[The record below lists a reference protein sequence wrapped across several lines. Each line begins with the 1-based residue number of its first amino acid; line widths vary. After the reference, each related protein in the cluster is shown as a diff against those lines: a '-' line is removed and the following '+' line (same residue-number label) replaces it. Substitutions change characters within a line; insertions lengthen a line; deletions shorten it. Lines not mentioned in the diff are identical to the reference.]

1 MSGENLE
8 QPEGTRPPNRPRS
21 VWLVL
26 LLSAGMLAF
35 LGLVAAA
42 SRAHH
47 VPGSSAG
54 VHSPPSGVG
63 DYLFTI
69 FLIVVVV
76 MMLFLVWL
84 WFSERDMLVQQR
96 TRQRGSMRLLAFLAI
111 FAVVAAGLTHVRD
124 LGIGGNRSGDSS
136 KVAPPGKSAKALS
149 DAQKQKAG
157 KAPEFK
163 WLPVFIAT
171 AAGLAVL
178 GFVGVRTLRRER
190 RGLAEAQALQ
200 REFEELVEDTLA
212 DLYAEVDP
220 RKAIIAAYA
229 RVERVFATYG
239 LPREPSEAPIEYLER
254 ALPELRA
261 SGAALERLTGLF
273 QWAKFSAHEVDPK
286 MRDEAIGAL
295 LEVRD
300 ELRANRLEEEIRQA
314 KKPHVIK
321 GKDPYE
327 RARGAR
333 F

>member
-1 MSGENLE
+1 
-8 QPEGTRPPNRPRS
+8 
-21 VWLVL
+21 
-26 LLSAGMLAF
+26 MLAF

-96 TRQRGSMRLLAFLAI
+96 NRQSGSMRLLVFFAI
-111 FAVVAAGLTHVRD
+111 FALVAAGLTHLHRF
-124 LGIGGNRSGDSS
+124 GIGAKQAADNAQVG
-136 KVAPPGKSAKALS
+136 AGKTAKALK
-149 DAQKQKAG
+149 DAQKQKSAT
-157 KAPEFK
+157 APEFK

-178 GFVGVRTLRRER
+178 GFVGARTLRRER

-200 REFEELVEDTLA
+200 LEFEALVEDTLA

-314 KKPHVIK
+314 KKPLVIK